1 MAPRS
6 LDREVLYPFLT
17 WILDLLPPV
26 SVIMQKIIIVPGIHH
41 GFQEHSY
48 DLPVSHAA
56 EAAIGGLNAAT
67 HNAKFAIPNFFA
79 EKIIF
84 RVQRL
89 FIESAKLVEGCF
101 IKQHEHAG
109 AKGLEH
115 ERAVLDN
122 IIQEIKHGVARR
134 SL

>member
-1 MAPRS
+1 
-6 LDREVLYPFLT
+6 LGREILYPFLA

-26 SVIMQKIIIVPGIHH
+26 SMIMQKIIIVPGVHH
-41 GFQEHSY
+41 RFQKHPY
-48 DLPVSHAA
+48 NLPVPHAA
-56 EAAIGGLNAAT
+56 EAAIGGLNATAY
-67 HNAKFAIPNFFA
+67 NAKLAIPNFFA

-109 AKGLEH
+109 A
-115 ERAVLDN
+115 ERLDQQRSILRN
-122 IIQEIKHGVARR
+122 VVQEIKRAVACG